1 MTPTESTARREPE
14 DSRTPPSTGPGG
26 ADPRLLARLKVLT
39 VCLLLGAL
47 AASIDPGR
55 IVSDTKLD
63 LTADP
68 LGFMERALH
77 LWDASY
83 FGQIQNQAYG
93 YFFPNGPFHLLF
105 DLLGMPDWLIQRLWM
120 AVLLVAAFTG
130 VYKVAGALGIGT
142 VNTRILAGVAYAL
155 APRVLTL
162 LSYNSAELQP
172 MLLMPWILLPLVLGA
187 RHGRSPARMALLS
200 GLAFLLCGG
209 TNAASELAVLVVPGL
224 YLLTRAN
231 GPRKWRLMAWWT
243 VALVLAS
250 FWYVAPLL
258 LMARYVFSFMPYT
271 EDAAVTTGV
280 TSLLNALRGTS
291 NWMGFLPDQ
300 GNTALPSGAELST
313 TPWLIA
319 VTALV
324 AGLGLAGLVN
334 RRTPERLFLIASL
347 LTGTA
352 VIVAGF
358 TGDLTGPFAGTM
370 RELFDGLLSP
380 FRNVHKFDALV
391 RLPLVLGLAHLPVVV
406 ARDLADRGGT
416 PVPGRVRRTVAG
428 ATAAVLAATLV
439 PVGTVG
445 IAPAGGF
452 AQIPDYWYEATD
464 WLEARAGERGM
475 TMALPGSARGEYEW
489 GRPMDEPLQPLFEGA
504 WTNHQ
509 IIPWGSAGV
518 SRVTHEIDQRVS
530 SGRGSAGLADTFAR
544 MGVTHLLVRNDLQR
558 TGNNGGWPARVH
570 QALADSPG
578 ITRAAEFG
586 PVIGSLDHQSASQWF
601 DQPYR
606 ALSVYEVEDAAPTVG
621 TVPADEVLRV
631 TGGPESVLHLA
642 EQGVVD
648 DDRPILLGDD
658 PGAGEVAARDTIVT
672 DTARRREV
680 VYSDVRRNVSA
691 TLTEDQ
697 ELERDVPAP
706 DVLDP
711 AWEDHV
717 AHAED
722 VGIASVRASSA
733 ESGAG
738 ARAADRDPGHAPH
751 AALDDDL
758 TTSWRS
764 SAFTGALGEWIEVE
778 FEEPQDLN
786 GLSVAFEHLPG
797 EPPPSR
803 VTLVTDGG
811 EAQVPVAETEEPQE
825 LAAPPGATT
834 TLRVRVDELAWEPE
848 YRFGTRVGVASISVP
863 GLEPARTLRVPGPAD
878 AGTLLFTGSTGTA
891 PGCME
896 GSHVWVCNPDL
907 QVRGEDARRLD
918 RTFELS
924 AESASAPHTVS
935 GEVVLTDPREAE
947 NAANRASP
955 HPHVTASST
964 AVQHPAAMGRGALD
978 DDESTVWYPDP
989 EEKNPWLDIELGAP
1003 TEIGHL
1009 EVEFPRADSVLRPIR
1024 VTVEGGGTVREGWLD
1039 GSGRVDFAEFTAE
1052 SLRVTFERPEGQ
1064 ALEIGTVTLPGV
1076 EPVEP
1081 LPEGDAS
1088 TACGLGPTLRVND
1101 QRVETRI
1108 SRGTLADQL
1117 TGSPL
1122 RYESCTDLDLVG
1134 GENRIVV
1141 DPGNRY
1147 EVRSA
1152 LVESADPVPD
1162 RPEVAM
1168 AEVERVHAWGPGERR
1183 FDVDVAEDSL
1193 LVVNENFN
1201 EGWRAR
1207 LEGADAALEP
1217 IRLEGWKQAWVL
1229 PAGSAGTVTLT
1240 YAPDTAYH
1248 RALAVGAAL
1257 AAVLVVAALWP
1268 RRLLPGGAAAGAAAP
1283 RGARALP
1290 DAGPGWLGRR
1300 VVLPLG
1306 LAYGVWVAG
1315 AVGAVLVAVIL
1326 VCMWWLGRRA
1336 PRRLRHAKPGRPSMG
1351 GRTLPLLAGPWPV
1364 AVSLALAGLAMGA
1377 GTYLAL
1383 YMPFHEVTEVFGG
1396 ALRGW
1401 VSQLLCLP
1409 ALARLVLALGQ
1420 PGDGEDADADPP
1432 SVRVRAAAANAGGG
1446 ANGSAPSGSAGGVAD
1461 TTDVASGAV
1470 VDGTDKAAGA
1480 HAVLEGQG
1488 TAVVEASG
1496 TGGVREERGPE
1507 AADTEGN
1514 SEANGAAGAQAV
1526 PEGHGSDGAG
1536 ANGAS
1541 GEEYRTDAVGAS
1553 GSHGATGTPATPV
1566 SDEADGAPHNGG
1578 PSDDD
1583 RWENDPEEAR
1593 T

>member
-1 MTPTESTARREPE
+1 MTPTESTVRREPG
-14 DSRTPPSTGPGG
+14 DSRTPPSPGG
-26 ADPRLLARLKVLT
+26 GRDGKLLARLKVLT

-47 AASIDPGR
+47 AASIDPGK

-93 YFFPNGPFHLLF
+93 YFFPNGPFHLVL
-105 DLLGMPDWLIQRLWM
+105 DLLGMPDWLTQRLWM
-120 AVLLVAAFTG
+120 AVLLIAAFTG
-130 VYKVAGALGIGT
+130 VYKVAETLGIGT

-187 RHGRSPARMALLS
+187 RRGYPPARMALLS

-231 GPRKWRLMAWWT
+231 GPRKWRLIAWWT

-250 FWYVAPLL
+250 FWYVVPLL
-258 LMARYVFSFMPYT
+258 IMSRYVFSFMPYT

-334 RRTPERLFLIASL
+334 RRTPERLFLVTSL

-352 VIVAGF
+352 IIVAGF
-358 TGDLTGPFAGTM
+358 TGDLTGPLAGAM
-370 RELFDGLLSP
+370 RELFDGALSP

-406 ARDLADRGGT
+406 ARDRADRRGT
-416 PVPGRVRRTVAG
+416 PVSGRLRRAVAG
-428 ATAAVLAATLV
+428 GTAAVFVVTLV
-439 PVGTVG
+439 PIGTVG
-445 IAPAGGF
+445 IAPAGGY
-452 AQIPDYWYEATD
+452 AQIPDYWHEATD
-464 WLEARAGERGM
+464 WLEERSDERGM

-489 GRPMDEPLQPLFEGA
+489 GRPMDEPMQPLLEGA

-518 SRVTHEIDQRVS
+518 SRLSHEIDQRVS
-530 SGRGSAGLADTFAR
+530 SGRGSAGLADALAR

-570 QALADSPG
+570 QALRDSPG
-578 ITRAAEFG
+578 VVQAAEFG
-586 PVIGSLDHQSASQWF
+586 PVIGSLDHSSASQWF
-601 DQPYR
+601 DQPYQ
-606 ALSVYEVEDAAPTVG
+606 ALTVYEVEEAAPRVG
-621 TVPADEVLRV
+621 TVPADQTLRV
-631 TGGPESVLHLA
+631 TGGPESMLHLA
-642 EQGVVD
+642 EQGLVG
-648 DDRPILLGDD
+648 DDRPVLLGDD
-658 PGAGEVAARDTIVT
+658 PGAEEVSAEDTIVT

-691 TLTEDQ
+691 TLTEEQ

-711 AWEDHV
+711 AWEEYV

-722 VGIASVRASSA
+722 VGVAAVSASSS
-733 ESGAG
+733 ESGAD
-738 ARAADRDPGHAPH
+738 ARAADRDPGRTPY

-764 SAFTGALGEWIEVE
+764 SAFTGALGQWIEVE
-778 FEEPQDLN
+778 FSEPQDLT
-786 GLSVAFEHLPG
+786 GLSVAFEQLPG

-803 VTLVTDGG
+803 VTLITDRG
-811 EAQVPVAETEEPQE
+811 EAEVPVAETDEPQE
-825 LAAPPGATT
+825 LTAPPGETT

-848 YRFGTRVGVASISVP
+848 YRFGTRVGVSSISVP
-863 GLEPARTLRVPGPAD
+863 GVEPARTLRVPGPAD
-878 AGTLLFTGSTGTA
+878 TGSLLFTGSTGTA

-907 QVRGEDARRLD
+907 QVRGEDAHRLD

-924 AESASAPHTVS
+924 AGAAAASHTVS

-947 NAANRASP
+947 NAANRASAY
-955 HPHVTASST
+955 PHVTASSS

-989 EEKNPWLDIELGAP
+989 EEKNPWLEIDLGEP

-1009 EVEFPRADSVLRPIR
+1009 DVDFPRADTVLRPIR

-1039 GSGRVDFAEFTAE
+1039 GSGRVNFAELTAD
-1052 SLRVTFERPEGQ
+1052 SVRVTFERPEGQ
-1064 ALEIGTVTLPGV
+1064 ALEIGTVSLPGV
-1076 EPVEP
+1076 EPAEP
-1081 LPEGDAS
+1081 LPEGEAS
-1088 TACGLGPTLRVND
+1088 TACGLGPTLRVNGE
-1101 QRVETRI
+1101 RVETRI
-1108 SRGTLADQL
+1108 SGGSLADQL
-1117 TGSPL
+1117 TGRPV
-1122 RYESCTDLDLVG
+1122 RYESCTGLDLEE
-1134 GENRIVV
+1134 GENRVVV

-1152 LVESADPVPD
+1152 LVESAGSVAD
-1162 RPEVAM
+1162 RPEVEM
-1168 AEVERVHAWGPGERR
+1168 AEVEELHAWGADERR
-1183 FDVDVAEDSL
+1183 FDVAVDEDSL

-1201 EGWRAR
+1201 DGWQAR
-1207 LEGADAALEP
+1207 LEGADGPLESV
-1217 IRLEGWKQAWVL
+1217 RLEGWKQAWVL
-1229 PAGSAGTVTLT
+1229 PEGSAGTVTLT
-1240 YAPDTAYH
+1240 YAPDSVYQ
-1248 RALAVGAAL
+1248 RVLAVGAGL
-1257 AAVLVVAALWP
+1257 AALLVVAALWP
-1268 RRLLPGGAAAGAAAP
+1268 RRLLPRGAAQRSVPP
-1283 RGARALP
+1283 RGSRALP
-1290 DAGPGWLGRR
+1290 ASEAAWLGRR
-1300 VVLPLG
+1300 AVLPLG

-1315 AVGAVLVAVIL
+1315 AVGAGLVGVIL
-1326 VCMWWLGRRA
+1326 LCMWWLGRRA
-1336 PRRLRHAKPGRPSMG
+1336 PKRMRHAKPERPSMG
-1351 GRTLPLLAGPWPV
+1351 GRMLPRWAGPWPV
-1364 AVSLALAGLAMGA
+1364 VLSLAAAGLAMAA
-1377 GTYLAL
+1377 GTYLSL
-1383 YMPFHEVTEVFGG
+1383 YMPFHDVTEVFGG

-1401 VSQLLCLP
+1401 VCQLLCLP

-1420 PGDGEDADADPP
+1420 RGDGDPADAHPP
-1432 SVRVRAAAANAGGG
+1432 SVRARASEPSPGAADATVEAPEGG
-1446 ANGSAPSGSAGGVAD
+1446 AEEETPPVKEDDGADGRRGSARH
-1461 TTDVASGAV
+1461 
-1470 VDGTDKAAGA
+1470 AAGDRG
-1480 HAVLEGQG
+1480 ED
-1488 TAVVEASG
+1488 
-1496 TGGVREERGPE
+1496 ERWQS
-1507 AADTEGN
+1507 DTEG
-1514 SEANGAAGAQAV
+1514 
-1526 PEGHGSDGAG
+1526 
-1536 ANGAS
+1536 
-1541 GEEYRTDAVGAS
+1541 
-1553 GSHGATGTPATPV
+1553 
-1566 SDEADGAPHNGG
+1566 
-1578 PSDDD
+1578 
-1583 RWENDPEEAR
+1583 AR

>member
-14 DSRTPPSTGPGG
+14 DSRTPPPAGL
-26 ADPRLLARLKVLT
+26 DQRLLARLKVLT

-55 IVSDTKLD
+55 TVSDTKLD
-63 LTADP
+63 LTANP
-68 LGFMERALH
+68 LGFLERALH

-93 YFFPNGPFHLLF
+93 YLFPNGPFHLLF
-105 DLLGMPDWLIQRLWM
+105 DQLGMPDWLLQRLWM
-120 AVLLVAAFTG
+120 AVLLIAAFTG
-130 VYKVAGALGIGT
+130 VYRVAGELGIGT
-142 VNTRILAGVAYAL
+142 VNTRILAGLAYAL

-172 MLLMPWILLPLVLGA
+172 MLLMPWVLLPLVLGA

-224 YLLTRAN
+224 YLLTRAG
-231 GPRKWRLMAWWT
+231 GPRKRRLMAWWA

-250 FWYVAPLL
+250 FWYVVPLL
-258 LMARYVFSFMPYT
+258 LMSRYVFSFMPYT

-300 GNTALPSGAELST
+300 GNTALPAGAELST

-334 RRTPERLFLIASL
+334 RRTPERLFLVTSL

-352 VIVAGF
+352 IIVAGF
-358 TGDLTGPFAGTM
+358 TGDLTGPLAGTM
-370 RELFDGLLSP
+370 RELFDGALSP

-391 RLPLVLGLAHLPVVV
+391 RLPVVLGLAHLPVAV
-406 ARDLADRGGT
+406 ARDRADREGA
-416 PVPGRVRRTVAG
+416 PVSGRVRRALAG
-428 ATAAVLAATLV
+428 ATAAAFLVTLV
-439 PVGTVG
+439 PVATVG
-445 IAPAGGF
+445 IAPAGAF
-452 AQIPDYWYEATD
+452 TQIPDYWYEATD
-464 WLEARAGERGM
+464 WLEERSGERGM

-489 GRPMDEPLQPLFEGA
+489 GRPLDEPLQPLLEGA

-518 SRVTHEIDQRVS
+518 SRLTHEIDQRVS
-530 SGRGSAGLADTFAR
+530 SGRGSAGLSATLAR

-558 TGNNGGWPARVH
+558 AANNGGWPARVH
-570 QALADSPG
+570 QALRDSPG
-578 ITRAAEFG
+578 ITEAAEFG

-606 ALSVYEVEDAAPTVG
+606 ALTVYEVEGAAPVVG
-621 TVPADEVLRV
+621 TVPADGVLRV

-642 EQGVVD
+642 EQGLVR

-658 PGAGEVAARDTIVT
+658 PGADRVPAGDTVVT

-680 VYSDVRRNVSA
+680 VYPDVRRNVSA
-691 TLTEDQ
+691 TLTEDE

-711 AWEDHV
+711 AWEGYV

-722 VGIASVRASSA
+722 LGIASVRASSA

-758 TTSWRS
+758 ATSWRS

-778 FEEPQDLN
+778 FTEPRDLT
-786 GLSVAFEHLPG
+786 GLSIAFEQLPD

-803 VTLVTDGG
+803 VTLATDNG
-811 EAQVPVAETEEPQE
+811 EVEVPVAGTGDPQE
-825 LAAPPGATT
+825 LAAPPGETT
-834 TLRVRVDELAWEPE
+834 TLRVRVEELAWEPV

-878 AGTLLFTGSTGTA
+878 TGTLLFTGSTGTA

-896 GSHVWVCNPDL
+896 GSHVWVCNPGL
-907 QVRGEDARRLD
+907 RVQGEDAHRLD
-918 RTFELS
+918 RTFALS
-924 AESASAPHTVS
+924 AESAAASHTVS

-955 HPHVTASST
+955 YPHVTASST

-989 EEKNPWLDIELGAP
+989 EEKEPWLDVELGAP
-1003 TEIGHL
+1003 ATIGYL
-1009 EVEFPRADSVLRPIR
+1009 EVDFPRADSVLRPIR
-1024 VTVEGGGTVREGWLD
+1024 VRVEGGDTVREGWLD
-1039 GSGRVDFAEFTAE
+1039 GSGRVDFAELTAA
-1052 SLRVTFERPEGQ
+1052 SLRITFERPEGQ
-1064 ALEIGTVTLPGV
+1064 ALEVGTITLPGV
-1076 EPVEP
+1076 APVEP
-1081 LPEGDAS
+1081 LPEGEAA
-1088 TACGLGPTLRVND
+1088 TACGLGPTLRVNG
-1101 QRVETRI
+1101 QRVESRI
-1108 SRGTLADQL
+1108 SGGTLADQL
-1117 TGSPL
+1117 TGRPV
-1122 RYESCTDLDLVG
+1122 RYESCTALDLVE
-1134 GENRIVV
+1134 GENRLVV

-1152 LVESADPVPD
+1152 LVESADPVGD

-1168 AEVERVHAWGPGERR
+1168 AGVGAVHAWGPGERR
-1183 FDVDVAEDSL
+1183 LDVDVAEDSL

-1201 EGWRAR
+1201 EGWEAR
-1207 LEGADAALEP
+1207 LEGADGPLEP
-1217 IRLEGWKQAWVL
+1217 VRLEGWKQAWVL
-1229 PAGSAGTVTLT
+1229 PAGSAGEVTLT
-1240 YAPDTAYH
+1240 YTPDTAYQG
-1248 RALAVGAAL
+1248 ALAIGAVLAAL
-1257 AAVLVVAALWP
+1257 LAVLALWP
-1268 RRLLPGGAAAGAAAP
+1268 RRLLPGRTPEP

-1290 DAGPGWLGRR
+1290 EAGPGWLGRWA
-1300 VVLPLG
+1300 VLPLG

-1315 AVGAVLVAVIL
+1315 AAGAALFGLVLLCV
-1326 VCMWWLGRRA
+1326 WWLGRRA
-1336 PRRLRHAKPGRPSMG
+1336 PGRLRHAKPGRPSLG
-1351 GRTLPLLAGPWPV
+1351 GRALPHLAGPWPV
-1364 AVSLALAGLAMGA
+1364 VVSLALAGLAMA
-1377 GTYLAL
+1377 GGVHLAL
-1383 YMPFHEVTEVFGG
+1383 YMPFHDLTQVFGG

-1401 VSQLLCLP
+1401 VTQLLCLP

-1420 PGDGEDADADPP
+1420 RGDGSPADAHPP
-1432 SVRVRAAAANAGGG
+1432 SVRARETEGRGVTGGDTAPGEFAGGG
-1446 ANGSAPSGSAGGVAD
+1446 PVGATAGPGTAPAGGGGGAVP
-1461 TTDVASGAV
+1461 VGSGAV
-1470 VDGTDKAAGA
+1470 RGAAVD
-1480 HAVLEGQG
+1480 
-1488 TAVVEASG
+1488 ASG
-1496 TGGVREERGPE
+1496 GGDLGE
-1507 AADTEGN
+1507 APPGDP
-1514 SEANGAAGAQAV
+1514 AG
-1526 PEGHGSDGAG
+1526 G
-1536 ANGAS
+1536 
-1541 GEEYRTDAVGAS
+1541 
-1553 GSHGATGTPATPV
+1553 
-1566 SDEADGAPHNGG
+1566 
-1578 PSDDD
+1578 DDQ
-1583 RWENDPEEAR
+1583 RENDAEEAR
-1593 T
+1593 A

>member
-1 MTPTESTARREPE
+1 MTSAESTARREPE
-14 DSRTPPSTGPGG
+14 DSSTPTALRGG
-26 ADPRLLARLKVLT
+26 LDQRLLTRLKVLT

-55 IVSDTKLD
+55 IVSDTKID

-105 DLLGMPDWLIQRLWM
+105 DSLGMPDWLVQRLWM

-142 VNTRILAGVAYAL
+142 ANTRILAGVAYAL

-187 RHGRSPARMALLS
+187 RHGYSPARAALLS

-224 YLLTRAN
+224 YLLTRAG
-231 GPRKWRLMAWWT
+231 GPRKRRLMAWWT
-243 VALVLAS
+243 AALVLAS
-250 FWYVAPLL
+250 SWYVAPLL
-258 LMARYVFSFMPYT
+258 IMSRYVYSFMPYT

-280 TSLLNALRGTS
+280 TSLVNALRGTS

-319 VTALV
+319 ATAVV

-334 RRTPERLFLIASL
+334 RRTPERLFLITSL

-358 TGDLTGPFAGTM
+358 TGDLTGPFAETV
-370 RELFDGLLSP
+370 RTLLDGALSP
-380 FRNVHKFDALV
+380 FRNVHKFDALI

-406 ARDLADRGGT
+406 ARDRADRSGG
-416 PVPGRVRRTVAG
+416 PVPGRVRRAVAG
-428 ATAAVLAATLV
+428 GASSVFLVTLV
-439 PVGTVG
+439 PIGAVG
-445 IAPAGGF
+445 IAPAGGYER
-452 AQIPDYWYEATD
+452 IPEYWYEAAD
-464 WLEARAGERGM
+464 WLEERSDERGM

-489 GRPMDEPLQPLFEGA
+489 GRPLDEPLQPLLDGA

-518 SRVTHEIDQRVS
+518 SRITHEIDQRVS
-530 SGRGSAGLADTFAR
+530 SGRGSAGLSATLAR

-558 TGNNGGWPARVH
+558 TANNGGWPARVH
-570 QALADSPG
+570 QALRNSPG
-578 ITRAAEFG
+578 ITEAAEFG

-601 DQPYR
+601 DQPYP
-606 ALSVYEVEDAAPTVG
+606 ALTVYEVGEAAPTVG
-621 TVPADEVLRV
+621 TVPSDGTLRV

-642 EQGVVD
+642 EQGLLT
-648 DDRPILLGDD
+648 DDRPVLLGDD
-658 PGAGEVAARDTIVT
+658 PGAAGIAAEDTIVT

-680 VYSDVRRNVSA
+680 VYPDVRRNVSA
-691 TLTEDQ
+691 TLTEDE

-722 VGIASVRASSA
+722 IGIEAVRASSS

-738 ARAADRDPGHAPH
+738 ARAGDRDPGRAPH

-764 SAFTGALGEWIEVE
+764 SAFTGALGQWIEIE
-778 FEEPQDLN
+778 FSEPQDLT
-786 GLSVAFEHLPG
+786 GLSIAFEQLAD

-803 VTLVTDGG
+803 VTLVTDNG
-811 EAQVPVAETEEPQE
+811 EAEVPVAETAEPQE
-825 LAAPPGATT
+825 LTAPPGPTG

-848 YRFGTRVGVASISVP
+848 YRFGTRVGISSVSVP
-863 GLEPARTLRVPGPAD
+863 GLELDRTLRVPGPAD
-878 AGTLLFTGSTGTA
+878 TGTLLFTGSTGTA

-896 GSHVWVCNPDL
+896 GSHVWVCNPRL
-907 QVRGEDARRLD
+907 QVQGEDARGLD
-918 RTFELS
+918 RTFDLS
-924 AESASAPHTVS
+924 ADAASAPHSVT

-947 NAANRASP
+947 NAANRAGP

-964 AVQHPAAMGRGALD
+964 AVEHPAAMGRGVLD
-978 DDESTVWYPDP
+978 GDGSTVWYPDP
-989 EEKNPWLDIELGAP
+989 EEKNPWLDIDLGAP
-1003 TEIGHL
+1003 AEIGYL
-1009 EVEFPRADSVLRPIR
+1009 AVEFPRADSVMRPIR

-1039 GSGRVDFAEFTAE
+1039 GSGRVDFAEFTAS

-1064 ALEIGTVTLPGV
+1064 ALEIGSVELPGV
-1076 EPVEP
+1076 EPVDP

-1088 TACGLGPTLRVND
+1088 TACGLGPTLRVNG

-1108 SRGTLADQL
+1108 SGGALADQL
-1117 TGSPL
+1117 TGRPVP
-1122 RYESCTDLDLVG
+1122 YESCTDLDLVE
-1134 GENRIVV
+1134 GENRVVV

-1152 LVESADPVPD
+1152 LIGSAGPAAE
-1162 RPEVAM
+1162 RAEVTT
-1168 AEVERVHAWGPGERR
+1168 AEVEALHEWGPGERR
-1183 FDVDVAEDSL
+1183 FDVDVDEDSF

-1201 EGWRAR
+1201 EGWRAV
-1207 LEGADAALEP
+1207 LEGGDAPLEP

-1229 PAGSAGTVTLT
+1229 PEGSAGTVTLT
-1240 YAPDTAYH
+1240 YTPDTAYH

-1257 AAVLVVAALWP
+1257 AAVLVAAALWP
-1268 RRLLPGGAAAGAAAP
+1268 RRLLPGGSTLRTSPP
-1283 RGARALP
+1283 RGSRALP
-1290 DAGPGWLGRR
+1290 AAGSGWLGRWA
-1300 VVLPLG
+1300 VLPLG

-1315 AVGAVLVAVIL
+1315 WVGAALVGLIL
-1326 VCMWWLGRRA
+1326 LCMWWLGRRA
-1336 PRRLRHAKPGRPSMG
+1336 PRRLRHARPGRPSMG
-1351 GRTLPLLAGPWPV
+1351 GRLLPHLAGPWPPV
-1364 AVSLALAGLAMGA
+1364 ASLGLAGLSVAL
-1377 GTYLAL
+1377 GTHLAL
-1383 YMPFHEVTEVFGG
+1383 YMPFHDVTEAFGG

-1401 VSQLLCLP
+1401 AAQLLCLP
-1409 ALARLVLALGQ
+1409 ALARLVLALGRR
-1420 PGDGEDADADPP
+1420 GDGDPADAHTPA
-1432 SVRVRAAAANAGGG
+1432 VRE
-1446 ANGSAPSGSAGGVAD
+1446 
-1461 TTDVASGAV
+1461 
-1470 VDGTDKAAGA
+1470 AAGA
-1480 HAVLEGQG
+1480 D
-1488 TAVVEASG
+1488 
-1496 TGGVREERGPE
+1496 PE
-1507 AADTEGN
+1507 AARGP
-1514 SEANGAAGAQAV
+1514 GPG
-1526 PEGHGSDGAG
+1526 G
-1536 ANGAS
+1536 
-1541 GEEYRTDAVGAS
+1541 
-1553 GSHGATGTPATPV
+1553 
-1566 SDEADGAPHNGG
+1566 ADGRSAPAAE
-1578 PSDDD
+1578 PRDDD
-1583 RWENDPEEAR
+1583 LREPDSEEAR
-1593 T
+1593 A

>member
-1 MTPTESTARREPE
+1 MTSAESTARREPE
-14 DSRTPPSTGPGG
+14 DSSTPTAPGG
-26 ADPRLLARLKVLT
+26 RLDEKLLARLKVLT

-55 IVSDTKLD
+55 IVSDTKID
-63 LTADP
+63 LTANP

-83 FGQIQNQAYG
+83 FGQLQNQAYG

-105 DLLGMPDWLIQRLWM
+105 DSLGMPDWLIQRLWM
-120 AVLLVAAFTG
+120 AVLLVAAFVG
-130 VYKVAGALGIGT
+130 VYKVAEAMGIGT

-187 RHGRSPARMALLS
+187 GRGYPPARMALLS

-243 VALVLAS
+243 AALVLAS

-258 LMARYVFSFMPYT
+258 IMSRYVYSFMPYT

-280 TSLLNALRGTS
+280 ASLLNALRGTS

-319 VTALV
+319 ATALV
-324 AGLGLAGLVN
+324 AGIGLAGLVN

-352 VIVAGF
+352 IIVAGF

-370 RELFDGLLSP
+370 RALLDGALSP
-380 FRNVHKFDALV
+380 FRNVHKFDALI

-406 ARDLADRGGT
+406 ARDRADRTGG
-416 PVPGRVRRTVAG
+416 PVPGRVRRAVAG
-428 ATAAVLAATLV
+428 GASSVFLITLV
-439 PVGTVG
+439 PIGAVG
-445 IAPAGGF
+445 IAPAGGYER
-452 AQIPDYWYEATD
+452 IPEYWYEAAD
-464 WLEARAGERGM
+464 WLEDRSDERGM

-489 GRPMDEPLQPLFEGA
+489 GRPLDEPLQPLLDGA

-518 SRVTHEIDQRVS
+518 SRITHEIDQRVS
-530 SGRGSAGLADTFAR
+530 SGRGSAGLADTLAR
-544 MGVTHLLVRNDLQR
+544 MGVTHLVVRNDLQR
-558 TGNNGGWPARVH
+558 TANNGGWPARVH
-570 QALADSPG
+570 QALQNSPG
-578 ITRAAEFG
+578 VTEAAEFG
-586 PVIGSLDHQSASQWF
+586 PVIGSLDHHSASQWF
-601 DQPYR
+601 DQPYP
-606 ALSVYEVEDAAPTVG
+606 ALTVYEVGDAAPVVG
-621 TVPADEVLRV
+621 TVPSEGTLRV
-631 TGGPESVLHLA
+631 TGGPESLLHLA
-642 EQGVVD
+642 EQGLVT
-648 DDRPILLGDD
+648 DDRPVLLGDD
-658 PGAGEVAARDTIVT
+658 PGAAGIAAEDTIVT

-680 VYSDVRRNVSA
+680 VYPDVRRNVSA
-691 TLTEDQ
+691 TLTEDE

-706 DVLDP
+706 DVIDP

-722 VGIASVRASSA
+722 IGIDAVSASSS

-738 ARAADRDPGHAPH
+738 ARAGDRDPGRAPH

-764 SAFTGALGEWIEVE
+764 SAFTGALGQWIEVE
-778 FEEPQDLN
+778 FSEPQDLT
-786 GLSVAFEHLPG
+786 GLAIAFEQLAD

-803 VTLVTDGG
+803 VTLVTDTG
-811 EAQVPVAETEEPQE
+811 EVEVPVAETAEPQE
-825 LAAPPGATT
+825 LMAPPGLTG

-848 YRFGTRVGVASISVP
+848 YRFGTRVGIASISVP
-863 GLEPARTLRVPGPAD
+863 GLELDRTLRVPGPGD
-878 AGTLLFTGSTGTA
+878 AGNLLFTGSTGTA

-896 GSHVWVCNPDL
+896 GSHVWVCNPRL
-907 QVRGEDARRLD
+907 QVQGEDARSLD

-924 AESASAPHTVS
+924 AAAASSPHSVS

-964 AVQHPAAMGRGALD
+964 AVEHPAAMGRGVLD
-978 DDESTVWYPDP
+978 DDGSTVWYPDP
-989 EEKNPWLDIELGAP
+989 EEKNPWLDIDLGAP
-1003 TEIGHL
+1003 TAIGHL
-1009 EVEFPRADSVLRPIR
+1009 AVEFPRADSVMRPIR
-1024 VTVEGGGTVREGWLD
+1024 VTVEGGDTVREGWLD
-1039 GSGRVDFAEFTAE
+1039 GSGRVDFAEFTAS

-1064 ALEIGTVTLPGV
+1064 ALEIGTVELPGV
-1076 EPVEP
+1076 EPVDP

-1088 TACGLGPTLRVND
+1088 TACGLGPTLRVNE
-1101 QRVETRI
+1101 QRVETRL
-1108 SRGTLADQL
+1108 SEGTLADQL
-1117 TGSPL
+1117 TGRPL
-1122 RYESCTDLDLVG
+1122 RYESCTDLDMVE
-1134 GENRIVV
+1134 GENRVVV

-1152 LVESADPVPD
+1152 LIGSAGQVPD
-1162 RPEVAM
+1162 RAEVTT
-1168 AEVERVHAWGPGERR
+1168 AEVEALHEWGPGERR
-1183 FDVDVAEDSL
+1183 FDVDVDEDSF

-1201 EGWRAR
+1201 EGWRAA
-1207 LEGADAALEP
+1207 LESADGPLEP

-1240 YAPDTAYH
+1240 YTPDTAYH
-1248 RALAVGAAL
+1248 RALAVGAGL
-1257 AAVLVVAALWP
+1257 AAVLVAAALWP
-1268 RRLLPGGAAAGAAAP
+1268 RRLLPGGRAVRTSPP
-1283 RGARALP
+1283 RGSRALP
-1290 DAGPGWLGRR
+1290 PVGSGWLNRWA
-1300 VVLPLG
+1300 VLPLG

-1315 AVGAVLVAVIL
+1315 WAGAALVGVIL
-1326 VCMWWLGRRA
+1326 LCMWWLGRRA
-1336 PRRLRHAKPGRPSMG
+1336 PRSLRHAKPGRPSMG
-1351 GRTLPLLAGPWPV
+1351 GRLLPHLAGPWPPV
-1364 AVSLALAGLAMGA
+1364 VSLGLAGLSMAL

-1383 YMPFHEVTEVFGG
+1383 YMPFHDVTEAFGG
-1396 ALRGW
+1396 AMRGW
-1401 VSQLLCLP
+1401 VAQLLCLP

-1420 PGDGEDADADPP
+1420 RGDDEPADADPP
-1432 SVRVRAAAANAGGG
+1432 SA
-1446 ANGSAPSGSAGGVAD
+1446 SALATAPVTRD
-1461 TTDVASGAV
+1461 ASGP
-1470 VDGTDKAAGA
+1470 GA
-1480 HAVLEGQG
+1480 
-1488 TAVVEASG
+1488 
-1496 TGGVREERGPE
+1496 VRE
-1507 AADTEGN
+1507 
-1514 SEANGAAGAQAV
+1514 
-1526 PEGHGSDGAG
+1526 
-1536 ANGAS
+1536 
-1541 GEEYRTDAVGAS
+1541 
-1553 GSHGATGTPATPV
+1553 PA
-1566 SDEADGAPHNGG
+1566 ADGADG
-1578 PSDDD
+1578 PAAPGAPRPDDD
-1583 RWENDPEEAR
+1583 LREPDPEEAR

>member
-14 DSRTPPSTGPGG
+14 DSRTPAPRGG
-26 ADPRLLARLKVLT
+26 DDGLLARLKVLT

-47 AASIDPGR
+47 AASIEPGR

-63 LTADP
+63 LTSNP

-105 DLLGMPDWLIQRLWM
+105 DVLGMPDWLIQRLWM

-130 VYKVAGALGIGT
+130 VYKVAGAMGVGT

-187 RHGRSPARMALLS
+187 RRGYPPARMALLS

-224 YLLTRAN
+224 YLVTRAN
-231 GPRKWRLMAWWT
+231 GPRKWRLILWWSG
-243 VALVLAS
+243 ALVLAS

-258 LMARYVFSFMPYT
+258 IMSRYVFSFMPYT
-271 EDAAVTTGV
+271 EDASVTTGV
-280 TSLLNALRGTS
+280 TSLVNTLRGTS
-291 NWMGFLPDQ
+291 NWMGFLPSQ
-300 GNTALPSGAELST
+300 GNTALPAGAELSL

-334 RRTPERLFLIASL
+334 RRTPERLFLVTSL

-352 VIVAGF
+352 IIVAGF

-370 RELFDGLLSP
+370 REAFDGALAP

-391 RLPLVLGLAHLPVVV
+391 RLPLVMGLAHLPVVV
-406 ARDLADRGGT
+406 ARDRADRHGT

-428 ATAAVLAATLV
+428 ATASVFVLTLV
-439 PVGTVG
+439 PVSTVG

-452 AQIPDYWYEATD
+452 VRIPDYWYEATD
-464 WLEARAGERGM
+464 WLEERTDERGM
-475 TMALPGSARGEYEW
+475 TMALPGSARGEYQW
-489 GRPMDEPLQPLFEGA
+489 GRPMDEPLQPLFDGA

-509 IIPWGSAGV
+509 IIPWGSAGL
-518 SRVTHEIDQRVS
+518 SRINHAIDQRVS
-530 SGRGSAGLADTFAR
+530 SGRGSAGLADALAR

-570 QALADSPG
+570 QALGDSPG
-578 ITRAAEFG
+578 VTLAAEFG
-586 PVIGSLDHQSASQWF
+586 PVIGSLEHQSASQWF
-601 DQPYR
+601 DQPYQ

-621 TVPADEVLRV
+621 TVPADEAIRV

-642 EQGVVD
+642 EQGLVNG
-648 DDRPILLGDD
+648 DRPILLGDD
-658 PGAGEVAARDTIVT
+658 PGAEGIAAEDTVVT

-680 VYSDVRRNVSA
+680 VYPDVRRNMSA

-697 ELERDVPAP
+697 EYERDVPAP
-706 DVLDP
+706 NISDP

-717 AHAED
+717 AYAED
-722 VGIASVRASSA
+722 VGIASVSASSS

-738 ARAADRDPGHAPH
+738 ARAVDRDPGHAPH

-758 TTSWRS
+758 STSWRS

-778 FEEPQDLN
+778 FEEPQDLT
-786 GLSVAFEHLPG
+786 GLSIAFEQLAD

-803 VTLVTDGG
+803 ITLVTDDG
-811 EAQVPVAETEEPQE
+811 ETQVPVAGTEEPQE
-825 LAAPPGATT
+825 LRVPPGPTT

-848 YRFGTRVGVASISVP
+848 YRFGTRVGIASISVP

-878 AGTLLFTGSTGTA
+878 TGTLLFTGSTGTV

-907 QVRGEDARRLD
+907 QVQGEDASRLD
-918 RTFELS
+918 RGFTLS
-924 AESASAPHTVS
+924 AESAAAPHTVS
-935 GEVVLTDPREAE
+935 GQVMLTDPREAE

-955 HPHVTASST
+955 YPHVTASST

-989 EEKNPWLDIELGAP
+989 EERNPWLDIELGEP
-1003 TEIGHL
+1003 TTIGYL

-1064 ALEIGTVTLPGV
+1064 TLEIGTITLPGV
-1076 EPVEP
+1076 EHVEA
-1081 LPEGDAS
+1081 LPGGDAA
-1088 TACGLGPTLRVND
+1088 TPCGLGPTLRVNG

-1108 SRGTLADQL
+1108 SDGTLADQL
-1117 TGSPL
+1117 TGRPL
-1122 RYESCTDLDLVG
+1122 RYESCTDLELVEG
-1134 GENRIVV
+1134 GNRIVV

-1147 EVRSA
+1147 AVRST
-1152 LVESADPVPD
+1152 LVESGDPIGE
-1162 RPEVAM
+1162 RPEVTM
-1168 AEVERVHAWGPGERR
+1168 AEVGTVHEWGSGERR
-1183 FDVDVAEDSL
+1183 FDVAVDEDSL

-1201 EGWRAR
+1201 EGWEAR
-1207 LEGADAALEP
+1207 LEGAEGQLEP
-1217 IRLEGWKQAWVL
+1217 VRLEGWKQAWVL
-1229 PAGSAGTVTLT
+1229 PAGSEGTVTLT
-1240 YAPDTAYH
+1240 YAPDTAY
-1248 RALAVGAAL
+1248 RGALAVGAGL
-1257 AAVLVVAALWP
+1257 AALLVVMALWP
-1268 RRLLPGGAAAGAAAP
+1268 RRLPPRGAVRRTAAP
-1283 RGARALP
+1283 RASRSLP
-1290 DAGPGWLGRR
+1290 GVGPGWLDRR

-1315 AVGAVLVAVIL
+1315 AAGAALVGAIL
-1326 VCMWWLGRRA
+1326 LCMWWLGRQV
-1336 PRRLRHAKPGRPSMG
+1336 PKRLRHAKPGRPSMG
-1351 GRTLPLLAGPWPV
+1351 GRTLPHLAGPWPV
-1364 AVSLALAGLAMGA
+1364 AVSLGLAGLAMA
-1377 GTYLAL
+1377 VGTHLVL
-1383 YMPFHEVTEVFGG
+1383 YMPFHDVTEVLGG

-1401 VSQLLCLP
+1401 VPQLLCLP
-1409 ALARLVLALGQ
+1409 ALARLVLTLGQ
-1420 PGDGEDADADPP
+1420 RGDGEPADADPP
-1432 SVRVRAAAANAGGG
+1432 SVRARAVAFAGAGERTFAASEPHGAAEDGDDRVPVGTHASGRSEGAAVSPSDTASAVDRLAGAAG
-1446 ANGSAPSGSAGGVAD
+1446 AYVSGEVGDASASPFTEASGSAGAVGAHAAGNPGNGRPAGVTSADDQSAQPGRTNGASAPSGG
-1461 TTDVASGAV
+1461 
-1470 VDGTDKAAGA
+1470 
-1480 HAVLEGQG
+1480 
-1488 TAVVEASG
+1488 
-1496 TGGVREERGPE
+1496 
-1507 AADTEGN
+1507 
-1514 SEANGAAGAQAV
+1514 
-1526 PEGHGSDGAG
+1526 
-1536 ANGAS
+1536 
-1541 GEEYRTDAVGAS
+1541 
-1553 GSHGATGTPATPV
+1553 
-1566 SDEADGAPHNGG
+1566 
-1578 PSDDD
+1578 DDD
-1583 RWENDPEEAR
+1583 RWENDTQEAR